1 MDEPMIRLL
10 TFVIIATL
18 IALYV
23 IRLSKAN
30 RSPMEPSTAKPK
42 SKIRMKKKPVRG
54 DFWAQVYDTDSAE
67 EARKIE
73 KKFNDI
79 GIQCLVYEQG
89 KKDVYGDLLKHYGVS
104 VPHDSINKA
113 QAILAEITL

>member
-30 RSPMEPSTAKPK
+30 RSPMGPAAVPHLWAGNSVILAAAQRLLEKTHAGTRS
-42 SKIRMKKKPVRG
+42 IRR
-54 DFWAQVYDTDSAE
+54 
-67 EARKIE
+67 
-73 KKFNDI
+73 
-79 GIQCLVYEQG
+79 L
-89 KKDVYGDLLKHYGVS
+89 GVS
-104 VPHDSINKA
+104 LSGLESARASDPQLELFSSRG
-113 QAILAEITL
+113 